1 MQIPVAIEPIG
12 DGQFRAQSFP
22 PFPAVA
28 DGSTRDEAVSKVQ
41 AEVNKQVEHGRE
53 IVMVEVRAAVENP
66 WLKMAG
72 RLQDDP
78 LFDEWR
84 AEVEAYRRQ
93 CDLEAGIDY
102 KERP

>member
-41 AEVNKQVEHGRE
+41 AEVNKQVEQGKE
-53 IVMVEVRAAVENP
+53 VVMVEVPAKEPNP
-66 WLKMAG
+66 LMAMAGWLK
-72 RLQDDP
+72 DDP
-78 LFDEWR
+78 LYDAWQ
-84 AEVEAYRRQ
+84 AEIREYRRQ
-93 CDLEAGIDY
+93 LDIAEGI
-102 KERP
+102 ETGEQS

>member
-1 MQIPVAIEPIG
+1 MQIPIAIEPIG

-28 DGSTRDEAVSKVQ
+28 NGSTRDEAVSKVQ
-41 AEVNKQVEHGRE
+41 AEVNKQVEQGKE
-53 IVMVEVRAAVENP
+53 VVMVEVGAKADNP
-66 WLKMAG
+66 WLRMAG
-72 RLQDDP
+72 RLKDNP

-93 CDLEAGIDY
+93 CDIEAGIEY
-102 KERP
+102 KDRP